1 MNIDILFDGPP
12 GPVSGRF
19 VEVES
24 PAGVSIKFGSWVRRD
39 DAGDDW
45 WALRIGTAEFA
56 AVRLPLE
63 RRVAQLEAE
72 AGHHDHWHAFGAR
85 VWRWLDENWDTEDGW
100 ELAEIAVLSGLAEH
114 VKYDPDIHGAC
125 EAEPGDDIIYPLR
138 GDPAFATLA
147 GAP

>member
-63 RRVAQLEAE
+63 RRVAQLEAALRE
-72 AGHHDHWHAFGAR
+72 CI
-85 VWRWLDENWDTEDGW
+85 E
-100 ELAEIAVLSGLAEH
+100 
-114 VKYDPDIHGAC
+114 YC
-125 EAEPGDDIIYPLR
+125 EGIQTPPPWMEQCRA
-138 GDPAFATLA
+138 ALA